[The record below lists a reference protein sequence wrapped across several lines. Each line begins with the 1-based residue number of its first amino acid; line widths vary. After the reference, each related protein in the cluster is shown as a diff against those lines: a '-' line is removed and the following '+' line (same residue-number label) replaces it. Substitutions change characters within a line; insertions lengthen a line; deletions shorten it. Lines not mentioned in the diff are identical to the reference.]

1 MKNIWNKIKTVVK
14 KNKGLTSIGA
24 VDIASSGIGALFWFY
39 IAIILD
45 AEQYGQI
52 SYFIAIASI
61 ASTSSLLGSQ
71 NTLTVYTAK
80 NVKIQSTIYFITT
93 ISGLVAS
100 LIVFLIF
107 QETVISLLVICY
119 VIFNLS
125 ISEILGRRLFV
136 TYAKY
141 IIVNKILTVGLSI
154 GLFYL
159 IGFQGIILGI
169 AFAYFPYII
178 RIYHGFKDTK
188 IDFKLLKPRFRFMMT
203 SYLTY
208 ISDAFGGSIDKI
220 IIAPLLG
227 FALLGNYALGIQFL
241 SILSIIPAIV
251 YKFVLPHD
259 ATGNPN
265 KKLKKITIVI
275 SAVIAVI
282 SIIVSPILVPIIFP
296 QYTEVVG
303 VIQIVS
309 ISLVPSTVSLM
320 YMSKFLG
327 HENNKII
334 LIGAIFYLVIQMVS
348 IIILGKLFGTNGAA
362 AALDISAVSHM
373 IFYIIADRVI
383 NDKKN

>member
-14 KNKGLTSIGA
+14 ENKGLTSIGT

-141 IIVNKILTVGLSI
+141 IIVNKILTVCLSI

-208 ISDAFGGSIDKI
+208 LSDAFGGSIDKI

-227 FALLGNYALGIQFL
+227 FVLLGNYALGIQFL

-383 NDKKN
+383 KDKKN